1 MSYCGR
7 QKPPMPP
14 RPADKTTVAASGS
27 ERPKLSYFT
36 RSPVVGGLNSRS
48 LFLADMR
55 EGRDFNERVGLHET
69 ALDAISGRLV
79 ARKELSIDLVDGAVV
94 RPIRDEDRVERHVVH
109 RAAGGLDDRFDRGED
124 MLGLGRGIADVNDVV
139 VLVERKRAGDIDD
152 AVGERPWRVGGKRLS
167 GAGR

>member
-14 RPADKTTVAASGS
+14 RPADKTIVAASGS

-36 RSPVVGGLNSRS
+36 RSPRRA

-55 EGRDFNERVGLHET
+55 EGRDFNERVGLHEA
-69 ALDAISGRLV
+69 ALDAIAGRLV
-79 ARKELSIDLVDGAVV
+79 ARKELRIDLVDGAIV

-124 MLGLGRGIADVNDVV
+124 MLGLRCGVAAVHDVV
-139 VLVERKRAGDIDD
+139 TLV
-152 AVGERPWRVGGKRLS
+152 
-167 GAGR
+167 

>member
-14 RPADKTTVAASGS
+14 RPADKKTVAASGS

-79 ARKELSIDLVDGAVV
+79 ARKELRVDLVDGAIV

-109 RAAGGLDDRFDRGED
+109 RAAGGLDDRLDRGEN
-124 MLGLGRGIADVNDVV
+124 MVGLGRGVADVHDIV
-139 VLVERKRAGDIDD
+139 VLVERKRAGDVKD
-152 AVGERPWRVGGKRLS
+152 AIGKRSGRVGGER
-167 GAGR
+167 